1 MSLQIGGIVHTPC
14 EALEALNRLAVRHGR
29 VVNPACRLPGLDV
42 DILQMEAKA
51 VKLCD
56 ALLDLLSFAFG
67 VSGKELRS
75 PMRCRREI
83 ARVRQ
88 IGMYVAHTSFRLSMR
103 VVAIGFNRD
112 RSTVMYACH
121 QIEDL
126 RDTHEFD
133 AIVCAFERLTEQM
146 FVLKR
151 LAA

>member
-14 EALEALNRLAVRHGR
+14 EALEALNRLAARHGR
-29 VVNPACRLPGLDV
+29 AVNPTCRPSGLKPDT
-42 DILQMEAKA
+42 LEMEAKA
-51 VKLCD
+51 VKMCD

-88 IGMYVAHTSFRLSMR
+88 IGMYVAHTIFRLSMR

-112 RSTVMYACH
+112 RSTVMHACH

-126 RDTHEFD
+126 RDTQEFD
-133 AIVCAFERLTEQM
+133 AIVSAFERLTEQM
-146 FVLKR
+146 FVVR
-151 LAA
+151 RMAA